1 LLIGDEPPG
10 YFPIF
15 SMFQENE
22 SGVSLCVIE
31 RPESCRMFK
40 MAVQQGRSE

>member
-15 SMFQENE
+15 SMFQEDAIGA
-22 SGVSLCVIE
+22 SSYVIE
-31 RPESCRMFK
+31 RLE
-40 MAVQQGRSE
+40 